1 MINKYKEKFMIWQ
14 LHNRKEIIIAVV
26 AFGIGAIL
34 LQYRTLCL
42 MNLVDLLKKNIVMV
56 PVVASVLVG
65 TFTGVKYIVNL
76 TDTINANQAEI
87 QELKTMDVENIRR
100 DMKVLTDNVN
110 TVIAKLERAE
120 GTWEMAENL
129 YEVLA
134 DKVRQME
141 YDIKDLNREINY
153 QDVSWRQPG

>member
-1 MINKYKEKFMIWQ
+1 
-14 LHNRKEIIIAVV
+14 
-26 AFGIGAIL
+26 
-34 LQYRTLCL
+34 
-42 MNLVDLLKKNIVMV
+42 MNLADLLKKNIVMV

-76 TDTINANQAEI
+76 TDTINGNKAEI
-87 QELKTMDVENIRR
+87 AKIKTVELVNLQR
-100 DMKVLTDNVN
+100 DMAVLTDNVN
-110 TVIAKLERAE
+110 TIIAKLERAE

-134 DKVRQME
+134 DRVRQME

-153 QDVSWRQPG
+153 

>member
-1 MINKYKEKFMIWQ
+1 
-14 LHNRKEIIIAVV
+14 
-26 AFGIGAIL
+26 
-34 LQYRTLCL
+34 
-42 MNLVDLLKKNIVMV
+42 MV

-87 QELKTMDVENIRR
+87 EKLQTMSIENINR
-100 DMKVLTDNVN
+100 DMQMLTDNIN

-134 DKVRQME
+134 NKVNEME
-141 YDIKDLNREINY
+141 WDIKDLNREINY
-153 QDVSWRQPG
+153 

>member
-1 MINKYKEKFMIWQ
+1 
-14 LHNRKEIIIAVV
+14 
-26 AFGIGAIL
+26 
-34 LQYRTLCL
+34 
-42 MNLVDLLKKNIVMV
+42 MNIVDLLKKNIVMV

-87 QELKTMDVENIRR
+87 QELKTMEIENIRR
-100 DMKVLTDNVN
+100 DMAVLTDSVN
-110 TVIAKLERAE
+110 TIIAKLERAE
-120 GTWEMAENL
+120 GTWEMAETL

-153 QDVSWRQPG
+153 

>member
-1 MINKYKEKFMIWQ
+1 MD
-14 LHNRKEIIIAVV
+14 LA
-26 AFGIGAIL
+26 A
-34 LQYRTLCL
+34 
-42 MNLVDLLKKNIVMV
+42 LLKKNFVLV

-65 TFTGVKYIVNL
+65 TFTGVKYVVNL
-76 TDTINANQAEI
+76 TDTINENKAQIESI
-87 QELKTMDVENIRR
+87 QR
-100 DMKVLTDNVN
+100 DMSVLTDKVN
-110 TVIAKLERAE
+110 LITGKLERAE

-153 QDVSWRQPG
+153 

>member
-1 MINKYKEKFMIWQ
+1 
-14 LHNRKEIIIAVV
+14 
-26 AFGIGAIL
+26 
-34 LQYRTLCL
+34 
-42 MNLVDLLKKNIVMV
+42 MNLADLLKKNIVMI

-65 TFTGVKYIVNL
+65 TFTGVKYVVNL

-110 TVIAKLERAE
+110 TIIAKLERAE

-129 YEVLA
+129 YELLA
-134 DKVRQME
+134 NRVNDLEWDV
-141 YDIKDLNREINY
+141 KDLNREINY
-153 QDVSWRQPG
+153 

>member
-1 MINKYKEKFMIWQ
+1 MAKKQPKTKLSRFEW
-14 LHNRKEIIIAVV
+14 V
-26 AFGIGAIL
+26 
-34 LQYRTLCL
+34 
-42 MNLVDLLKKNIVMV
+42 KKNIVIV
-56 PVVASVLVG
+56 PVVAAILAG
-65 TFTGVKYIVNL
+65 TFTSVRYVLSLTDTIEANKQTIVNL
-76 TDTINANQAEI
+76 TDTINANKAEI
-87 QELKTMDVENIRR
+87 EKIQTVDLVNIQR
-100 DMKVLTDNVN
+100 DIKVLTDGVN

-153 QDVSWRQPG
+153 

>member
-1 MINKYKEKFMIWQ
+1 
-14 LHNRKEIIIAVV
+14 
-26 AFGIGAIL
+26 
-34 LQYRTLCL
+34 
-42 MNLVDLLKKNIVMV
+42 MNLADLLKKNIVMV

-87 QELKTMDVENIRR
+87 EKIQTVDLVNIQR
-100 DMKVLTDNVN
+100 DMTVLTDNVN
-110 TVIAKLERAE
+110 TIIAKLERAE

-134 DKVRQME
+134 DRVRQME

-153 QDVSWRQPG
+153 

>member
-1 MINKYKEKFMIWQ
+1 
-14 LHNRKEIIIAVV
+14 
-26 AFGIGAIL
+26 
-34 LQYRTLCL
+34 
-42 MNLVDLLKKNIVMV
+42 MNLADLLKKNIVMV

-65 TFTGVKYIVNL
+65 TFTGVKYVVNL

-87 QELKTMDVENIRR
+87 EKLQTMSIENINR
-100 DMKVLTDNVN
+100 DIKVLTDNVN

-134 DKVRQME
+134 DKVRQLE
-141 YDIKDLNREINY
+141 YDVKDLSREINY
-153 QDVSWRQPG
+153 

>member
-1 MINKYKEKFMIWQ
+1 
-14 LHNRKEIIIAVV
+14 
-26 AFGIGAIL
+26 
-34 LQYRTLCL
+34 
-42 MNLVDLLKKNIVMV
+42 MNLADLLKKNIVMV

-87 QELKTMDVENIRR
+87 HELKTMELENINR
-100 DMKVLTDNVN
+100 DIKILTDSVN

-120 GTWEMAENL
+120 GTWDMAEKL

-153 QDVSWRQPG
+153 

>member
-1 MINKYKEKFMIWQ
+1 
-14 LHNRKEIIIAVV
+14 
-26 AFGIGAIL
+26 
-34 LQYRTLCL
+34 

-65 TFTGVKYIVNL
+65 TFTGVKYVVNL

-100 DMKVLTDNVN
+100 DMKVLRDNVN
-110 TVIAKLERAE
+110 TIIAKLERAE

-129 YEVLA
+129 YELLA
-134 DKVRQME
+134 NRVNDLEWDV
-141 YDIKDLNREINY
+141 KDLNREINY
-153 QDVSWRQPG
+153 

>member
-1 MINKYKEKFMIWQ
+1 
-14 LHNRKEIIIAVV
+14 
-26 AFGIGAIL
+26 
-34 LQYRTLCL
+34 
-42 MNLVDLLKKNIVMV
+42 MV

-65 TFTGVKYIVNL
+65 TFTGVKYVVNL

-110 TVIAKLERAE
+110 TIIAKLERAE

-129 YEVLA
+129 YQLLA
-134 DKVRQME
+134 NRVNDLEWDV
-141 YDIKDLNREINY
+141 KDLNREINY
-153 QDVSWRQPG
+153 